1 MCVRY
6 SFSFEMGF
14 PSDPLFHTK
23 LHDKYIFTHLPTQL
37 KRQINILR
45 NKIGMDV
52 APKYI
57 RY

>member
-1 MCVRY
+1 
-6 SFSFEMGF
+6 MGF

-37 KRQINILR
+37 KRQIDILR

-57 RY
+57 RYWKRTFV